1 MAKKKQK
8 KGKREPAEVEEGRA
22 HKPRHPCHHLAA
34 EFFENGQQ
42 GLGEEM
48 LRGLREEFI
57 PAAQFAG
64 RRSMR
69 RRHERVRTVKDLTI
83 SGKS

>member
-1 MAKKKQK
+1 MAKKNK
-8 KGKREPAEVEEGRA
+8 KRREPDVVEEGRA
-22 HKPRHPCHHLAA
+22 HRPRQPCHHLAA

-48 LRGLREEFI
+48 LRGLREEHI

-64 RRSMR
+64 RRGKKR
-69 RRHERVRTVKDLTI
+69 LQERVRTVKDLTA
-83 SGKS
+83 SGKA